1 MSRLTHAQKLAFAR
15 EIAEVLNNNKA
26 GLVTAG
32 YDPTQKIEELGA
44 ESKIAE
50 KDDADQQQVLAA
62 SRQAT
67 ITANTSMD
75 KVYNNASASVD
86 VIAGLIGKTNP
97 ITHEL
102 RKIRGKMNR

>member
-15 EIAEVLNNNKA
+15 EIAE
-26 GLVTAG
+26 
-32 YDPTQKIEELGA
+32 
-44 ESKIAE
+44 
-50 KDDADQQQVLAA
+50 KDEADQQQVLAA

-86 VIAGLIGKTNP
+86 VIAGLIGKKTLLP
-97 ITHEL
+97 
-102 RKIRGKMNR
+102 MN

>member
-1 MSRLTHAQKLAFAR
+1 MSRLTLAQKLAFAR

-50 KDDADQQQVLAA
+50 KDEADQQQVLAA

-67 ITANTSMD
+67 ITANTSKD

-86 VIAGLIGKTNP
+86 VIAGLIGKKTLLP
-97 ITHEL
+97 I
-102 RKIRGKMNR
+102 N